1 MPDSGPKREQQEKA
15 RLEKLSAICLALPQA
30 VRENQLSHA
39 SFRVSK
45 KVFAYYLNNHHGDGI
60 VSVCC
65 KVLPGDN
72 ESLIAANPQKFIMP
86 AYIGPRG
93 WVGLRLDRPTVDWS
107 EVKELVRGSY
117 AQIAPKRL
125 VKLLGRN
132 LNTLRCRFP
141 SEARTVRMVSGL
153 QWSNCAHPSTVLPI
167 SHTDPSPRFPRAIS
181 HASWPAA
188 PSPSPSV

>member
-1 MPDSGPKREQQEKA
+1 MPDSRTEARATRESSFGK
-15 RLEKLSAICLALPQA
+15 A
-30 VRENQLSHA
+30 VRDMSRASPGRTREPAFHA

-65 KVLPGDN
+65 KVLSGDN

-107 EVKELVRGSY
+107 EVKELVHGSY

-132 LNTLRCRFP
+132 LTRFAADSLPRPEP
-141 SEARTVRMVSGL
+141 SE
-153 QWSNCAHPSTVLPI
+153 W
-167 SHTDPSPRFPRAIS
+167 
-181 HASWPAA
+181 
-188 PSPSPSV
+188 